1 MRQTAR
7 TFSGRRKPTAAFPGP
22 ASAPEPHIT
31 EGSFI
36 DNDHT
41 ILQVQQGEGVPVTH
55 GDKSLRAD
63 SAGLMGKRLAALITL
78 RDHARRVLASQN
90 EGWSEAH
97 RQQART
103 LLNRAYDRFVASF
116 GPINKTTIA
125 TSEDGTT
132 IRRMPNLVKFK
143 DDPDAML
150 VMSLEHYDEEQARP
164 RRLRSC
170 IRTWWGN

>member
-1 MRQTAR
+1 MRQQPER
-7 TFSGRRKPTAAFPGP
+7 
-22 ASAPEPHIT
+22 SAPQKNRSLPRPRFHPLNPISPR
-31 EGSFI
+31 GSFFI
-36 DNDHT
+36 DTDHT

-55 GDKSLRAD
+55 GDKPLRAD
-63 SAGLMGKRLAALITL
+63 SAGLMGKRLAALLTL

-132 IRRMPNLVKFK
+132 IRRMPPREVQGR
-143 DDPDAML
+143 PRCDAL
-150 VMSLEHYDEEQARP
+150 VMSLEHYDEEPARP

-170 IRTWWGN
+170 TRTSWGN

>member
-1 MRQTAR
+1 
-7 TFSGRRKPTAAFPGP
+7 
-22 ASAPEPHIT
+22 
-31 EGSFI
+31 
-36 DNDHT
+36 
-41 ILQVQQGEGVPVTH
+41 
-55 GDKSLRAD
+55 
-63 SAGLMGKRLAALITL
+63 MGKRLAALITL

-97 RQQART
+97 RQQARI

-150 VMSLEHYDEEQARP
+150 VMSLEHYDEETGKATKAAIMHQDVV
-164 RRLRSC
+164 
-170 IRTWWGN
+170 GN

>member
-1 MRQTAR
+1 M
-7 TFSGRRKPTAAFPGP
+7 
-22 ASAPEPHIT
+22 
-31 EGSFI
+31 
-36 DNDHT
+36 
-41 ILQVQQGEGVPVTH
+41 PVTH

-97 RQQART
+97 RQQARI

-150 VMSLEHYDEEQARP
+150 VMSLEHYDEETGKATKP
-164 RRLRSC
+164 PSC
-170 IRTWWGN
+170 IKTSWGN